1 MELKGKKALVI
12 GAGKSGMAAA
22 RFLVSRGADVVLN
35 DSADL
40 SERSDLRSEGIML
53 AGGGHPMSL
62 FDGPDIVVVSPGVPT
77 GEGEVKEGLSAAIR
91 GGADVISEI
100 ELASRFTRTPVI
112 AVAGTNG
119 KSTTTLL
126 IGHILSASGK
136 RVFAGGNLGTPFCQ
150 YLIDGDDADFIVLE
164 VSSFQ
169 LERTAAFRPMV
180 SVMLN
185 ITADHLDRYSSMEEY
200 VGAKKRLF
208 LNQSR
213 EQFAVVNVEDEIV
226 ASLVSDIVATVI
238 PFGIKKRHEGGM
250 SFESGKIVSDIKGHG
265 CRINRANLH
274 LRGSHNTE
282 NLMAAAAV
290 ALLCGMTG
298 KEIEKALA
306 GFEGLPHRMEFVT
319 EIEGIFFYDDSKATN
334 VGALMKSIEGMDAKV
349 VLIAGGRDKKGGYGQ
364 LKSLVKQKLRH
375 LVLIGEAA
383 RAMGE
388 VLGSETGTEYAGSME
403 EAVYKAWKAAK
414 TGDVV
419 MLSPACSSFDMFKDY
434 AHRGD
439 CFKKAVMMIAGAEEK
454 RLKGAGNAL

>member
-12 GAGKSGMAAA
+12 GAGKSGIAAA
-22 RFLVSRGADVVLN
+22 RFLVRRGAEVILN

-40 SERSDLRSEGIML
+40 SAQSDLTKEGIKL
-53 AGGGHPMSL
+53 VGGGHPLSL
-62 FDGPDIVVVSPGVPT
+62 FGALDIVVLSPGVPT
-77 GEGEVKEGLSAAIR
+77 GEGDIKEGLSAAISS
-91 GGADVISEI
+91 GADVISEI
-100 ELASRFTRTPVI
+100 ELASRFTQTPVI

-150 YLIDGDDADFIVLE
+150 YLIDGDDADYIVLE

-169 LERTAAFRPMV
+169 LERIAAFKPMI

-185 ITADHLDRYSSMEEY
+185 ITADHLDRYPSMEEY
-200 VGAKKRLF
+200 VEAKKRVF
-208 LNQSR
+208 LNQSP
-213 EQFAVVNVEDEIV
+213 EQFAVVNVEDKIS
-226 ASLVSDIVATVI
+226 ASLVKDIGATVI
-238 PFGIKKRHEGGM
+238 PFGIKNRHEGGV
-250 SFESGKIVSDIKGHG
+250 SFENCNIVSDIKDHS
-265 CRINRANLH
+265 CRISRERLH
-274 LRGSHNTE
+274 LHGSHNTE

-290 ALLCGMTG
+290 SLICGMTG
-298 KEIEKALA
+298 EEIEKSLS
-306 GFEGLPHRMEFVT
+306 GFEGLPHRMEFVS
-319 EIEGIFFYDDSKATN
+319 EVEGVFFYDDSKATN
-334 VGALMKSIEGMDAKV
+334 VGALMKSLEGMETKV

-364 LKSLVKQKLRH
+364 LKPLVKQKVRH

-383 RAMGE
+383 RSIGE
-388 VLGSETGTEYAGSME
+388 ILGSDTETSYAASME

-419 MLSPACSSFDMFKDY
+419 MLSPAGSSFDMFKSY

-439 CFKKAVMMIAGAEEK
+439 CFKKAVMTIAGAEEE
-454 RLKGAGNAL
+454 RLRGEGNAL